1 MAAVRNMTEG
11 RPGKLIFQFALSL
24 MLGNVF
30 QQMYTF
36 VDTLV
41 VGRCLGVSALAALG
55 ATEWLVFLM
64 FGCVQGIT
72 QGFSVLISQCFG
84 SGEKDKLKKA
94 IAHSVY
100 LSLLLSVVLT
110 VIGIWGCKPML
121 QIMGTPKEVIDY
133 AADYLLFLYGAVS
146 VSVFYNLFAAI
157 LRGMGDSTTP
167 LKAVSLA
174 SVCNIV
180 LDILFVVGLRWGI
193 RGAAIATVLAQM
205 ISVVYCLW
213 AVRGEELLRPGKDAF
228 IPDIACAQKM
238 LILGIPLGL
247 QNIITALGGVIV
259 QSVINGFGVIFIAG
273 FTAANKL
280 YGLLETAASSYGYGV
295 ASFTG
300 QNVGAGF
307 YDRVKQGFKEA
318 SVLGILTAYVMSA
331 VMVLFGKPIM
341 QCFVTGTA
349 DTVGQM
355 LSVGYEFLLILAVFF
370 PLLYLLYIWRACIQ
384 GMGNT
389 LIPMTSSMIQL
400 VMRVLCAVLL
410 TKVIGQSGVFW
421 GEILAWLGA
430 DALLLL
436 TYRYMITDKNLVE

>member
-1 MAAVRNMTEG
+1 MATVRNMTEG

-24 MLGNVF
+24 MLGNIF

-36 VDTLV
+36 MDTLV

-72 QGFSVLISQCFG
+72 QGFSVFISQCFG
-84 SGEKDKLKKA
+84 SGEKNKLKKA

-110 VIGIWGCKPML
+110 VIGVLGCKPML
-121 QIMGTPKEVIDY
+121 QIMGTPKEVLGY
-133 AADYLLFLYGAVS
+133 AADYLLVLYGAVS

-157 LRGMGDSTTP
+157 LRGVGDSTTP
-167 LKAVSLA
+167 LKAVTIA

-180 LDILFVVGLRWGI
+180 LDILFVAGFGWGI

-205 ISVVYCLW
+205 ISVGYCLW
-213 AVRGEELLRPGKDAF
+213 VLRNEAVLWPGKDAF
-228 IPDIACAQKM
+228 VPDTAYMQKM
-238 LILGIPLGL
+238 LLLGIPLGM

-300 QNVGAGF
+300 QNKGAGL
-307 YDRVKQGFKEA
+307 YDRIKQGFREA
-318 SVLGILTAYVMSA
+318 SILGVATAYVMSA
-331 VMVLFGKPIM
+331 VMFLLGKPIM
-341 QCFVTGTA
+341 KCFVTGTA
-349 DTVGQM
+349 DAIAEM
-355 LSVGYEFLLILAVFF
+355 LTIGYEFLVILAIFF

-410 TKVIGQSGVFW
+410 TKVIGQSGIFW

-436 TYRYMITDKNLVE
+436 TYYYMMVDKK

>member
-1 MAAVRNMTEG
+1 MATVRNMTEG

-24 MLGNVF
+24 MLGNIF

-36 VDTLV
+36 MDTLV

-72 QGFSVLISQCFG
+72 QGFSVFISQCFG
-84 SGEKDKLKKA
+84 SGEKNKLKKA

-110 VIGIWGCKPML
+110 VIGVLGCKPML
-121 QIMGTPKEVIDY
+121 QIMGTPKEVLGY
-133 AADYLLFLYGAVS
+133 AADYLLVLYGAVS

-157 LRGMGDSTTP
+157 LRGVGDSTTP
-167 LKAVSLA
+167 LKAVTIA

-180 LDILFVVGLRWGI
+180 LDILFVAGFGWGI

-205 ISVVYCLW
+205 ISVGYCLW
-213 AVRGEELLRPGKDAF
+213 VLRNEAVLWPGKDAF
-228 IPDIACAQKM
+228 VPDTAYMQKM
-238 LILGIPLGL
+238 LLLGIPLGM

-300 QNVGAGF
+300 QNKGAGL
-307 YDRVKQGFKEA
+307 YDRIKQGFREA
-318 SVLGILTAYVMSA
+318 SILGVATAYTFVLVSLSPA
-331 VMVLFGKPIM
+331 VNTKTRTI
-341 QCFVTGTA
+341 
-349 DTVGQM
+349 TVA
-355 LSVGYEFLLILAVFF
+355 I
-370 PLLYLLYIWRACIQ
+370 
-384 GMGNT
+384 T
-389 LIPMTSSMIQL
+389 L
-400 VMRVLCAVLL
+400 
-410 TKVIGQSGVFW
+410 
-421 GEILAWLGA
+421 
-430 DALLLL
+430 
-436 TYRYMITDKNLVE
+436 

>member
-1 MAAVRNMTEG
+1 MAAIRNMTEG

-24 MLGNVF
+24 MIGNIF

-41 VGRCLGVSALAALG
+41 VGRCLGVGALAALG

-72 QGFSVLISQCFG
+72 QGFSVVISQCFG
-84 SGEKDKLKKA
+84 SKEKEQLKKVV
-94 IAHSVY
+94 AHSVY
-100 LSLLLSVVLT
+100 LGLLLSVVLT
-110 VIGIWGCKPML
+110 VIGVLGCKPVL
-121 QIMGTPKEVIDY
+121 QIMGTPKEILGY
-133 AADYLLFLYGAVS
+133 ATDYLLVLYGAVS

-157 LRGMGDSTTP
+157 LRGVGDSTTP
-167 LKAVSLA
+167 LMAVSVA
-174 SVCNIV
+174 SVCNIL
-180 LDILFVVGLRWGI
+180 LDILFVAGFGWGI
-193 RGAAIATVLAQM
+193 RGAAIATVFSQIL
-205 ISVVYCLW
+205 SVAYCLW
-213 AVRGEELLRPGKDAF
+213 AIREEELLRTTRDAF
-228 IPDIACAQKM
+228 IPDITCAQKM
-238 LILGIPLGL
+238 LKLGLPLGL
-247 QNIITALGGVIV
+247 QNIITAFGGVIV

-300 QNVGAGF
+300 QNKGADF
-307 YDRVKQGFKEA
+307 YNRVKQGFKEA
-318 SVLGILTAYVMSA
+318 SVLGIITAYVMSA

-355 LSVGYEFLLILAVFF
+355 LSVGYEFLLILAIFF

-436 TYRYMITDKNLVE
+436 TYYYMMADKK